1 MRKIWFRL
9 GAGAIVILAGIGFI
23 AAGSGK
29 NDSTF
34 RVKRG
39 EFTVEVSIGGNL
51 EAIDSS
57 PVGPPAIGGI
67 YNFKVS
73 MLAPEGVEIEKGAP
87 VVAFDTTELLQKLRA
102 RQAEVKSSA
111 KQIEKK
117 EIDILKTLRDEELQ
131 RAEAEARLRRARLK
145 TSAPSNLVSGIETH
159 QTELELQRAE
169 LELESLNRHIEAA
182 RKAAHA
188 ELEGLRAELRKAE
201 ADVHRIEAA
210 IGKMTRKA
218 PRAGVVTY
226 VADWRGEKVKVGDT
240 VWVSE
245 HVIEIPD
252 LQRMKAGGE
261 IEEALAGRLEVGQ
274 KVSIILDAHPDR
286 RFSGRIR
293 GISRTVRPKSW
304 RKPLRIVGIEIS
316 LDETDPE
323 SMRPGMHFRGSVVV
337 KRLPDV
343 LKIPIGAIRTG
354 GGKTFVLRK
363 TLWGTRQKEV
373 RPGIRNDREVVIL
386 DGLDEGDRI
395 VAEAPR

>member
-1 MRKIWFRL
+1 VSNRWFRIA
-9 GAGAIVILAGIGFI
+9 AGAIVILVGIGLI
-23 AAGSGK
+23 ASTGGK
-29 NDSTF
+29 NSGLF
-34 RVKRG
+34 QVKRD

-57 PVGPPAIGGI
+57 PVGPPTIRGI

-73 MLAPEGVEIEKGAP
+73 MLAPEGVEVAEGTP

-117 EIDILKTLRDEELQ
+117 EIDILKTQRDEELQ
-131 RAEAEARLRRARLK
+131 TAEAEARLRRARLK
-145 TSAPSNLVSGIETH
+145 TSAPSNLISGIETR
-159 QTELELQRAE
+159 QTELELERAE
-169 LELESLNRHIEAA
+169 LELESMGGHIEAA
-182 RKAAHA
+182 RKAARA

-201 ADVHRIEAA
+201 ADVRRIEAA

-240 VWVSE
+240 VWVSK
-245 HVIEIPD
+245 HVVEIPD
-252 LQRMKAGGE
+252 LQRMKAEGE
-261 IEEALAGRLEVGQ
+261 IEEALAGRLQVGQ

-286 RFSGRIR
+286 RFSGSIR
-293 GISRTVRPKSW
+293 DISRTVRPKSW
-304 RKPLRIVGIEIS
+304 RKPLPIVGIEIS

-337 KRLPDV
+337 KRLRDV
-343 LKIPIGAIRTG
+343 LKIPIAAIRTEN
-354 GGKTFVLRK
+354 GKTFVLRK
-363 TLWGTRQKEV
+363 TLWGIRQAEV
-373 RPGIRNDREVVIL
+373 RPGIRNDREVVVL
-386 DGLDEGDRI
+386 EGLEEGDRI
-395 VAEAPR
+395 VVEAPR